1 MSAQSTKL
9 AEGNCD
15 LKLMAIVPGD
25 KLNDEDDMD
34 VRYEPCISMKPMS
47 ERGVARECFDLKGW
61 WQTITAGTG
70 WEM

>member
-47 ERGVARECFDLKGW
+47 ERGWLGNAL
-61 WQTITAGTG
+61 I
-70 WEM
+70 

>member
-47 ERGVARECFDLKGW
+47 ERGVARECFD
-61 WQTITAGTG
+61 
-70 WEM
+70 